1 MSGER
6 NVTDHSAVI
15 LVLDTRISKR
25 VSHSY
30 YVLFKRSQMD
40 IILIPFLRLMIQ
52 AISLY
57 KFMLFIYIILGWLEN
72 FNIINRYNQ
81 LVYGIHNFLFKIIE
95 PVLTPIRRIM
105 PNFGGLDLSALV
117 LIFGLHFIQDILVQ
131 IIMKFPS

>member
-1 MSGER
+1 
-6 NVTDHSAVI
+6 
-15 LVLDTRISKR
+15 
-25 VSHSY
+25 
-30 YVLFKRSQMD
+30 MD

>member
-1 MSGER
+1 MMRYKEE
-6 NVTDHSAVI
+6 D
-15 LVLDTRISKR
+15 RISWQE
-25 VSHSY
+25 
-30 YVLFKRSQMD
+30 LFD
-40 IILIPFLRLMIQ
+40 DPIFNVGALN
-52 AISLY
+52 
-57 KFMLFIYIILGWLEN
+57 LEN